1 MAHEGGAAELRL
13 VLSELKEALA
23 RIAEGGN
30 RNLSIAAA
38 PQEAAAVPPVSRE
51 ERSPVVSVPRDER
64 SELPAPGGD
73 AAAGAQQRP
82 SRLGPATGDPNGMA
96 VEPGSANWLPP
107 QIGTGRP
114 VSDYATLEALQ
125 YAYRDCMACKLGKT
139 RNRLVFGAG
148 AGRPRLMFIGEGPG
162 AEEDA
167 QGLPF
172 VGRAG
177 KLLTGF
183 ITALGLTRADV
194 YITNVVKCRP
204 PGNRV
209 PEPDEVSSCR
219 PILMRQIELLDPK
232 LIVTLGNVPLK
243 ALNPKAGGITRERG
257 KPFAFL
263 RWTVFPTFHPSY
275 LFRSPRDIQT
285 CWRDLRLA
293 FRDAYP
299 PA

>member
-1 MAHEGGAAELRL
+1 MAAKDGTAELRQ
-13 VLSELKEALA
+13 VLADLEEALV
-23 RIAEGGN
+23 RIGEGGN

-38 PQEAAAVPPVSRE
+38 PQEAADVPL
-51 ERSPVVSVPRDER
+51 VPRDKR
-64 SELPAPGGD
+64 SEGVALGRD
-73 AAAGAQQRP
+73 AAAGAQQRHL
-82 SRLGPATGDPNGMA
+82 RLGQAPGDRAGMA
-96 VEPGSANWLPP
+96 PEPGSASLLASESGPD
-107 QIGTGRP
+107 RAL
-114 VSDYATLEALQ
+114 SDYATLEALQ
-125 YAYRDCMACKLGKT
+125 YAFRDCMACKLGKS
-139 RNRLVFGAG
+139 RNRLVFGTG
-148 AGRPRLMFIGEGPG
+148 AGRPRLLFIGEGPG

-243 ALNPKAGGITRERG
+243 ALNPKAAGITRERG
-257 KPFAFL
+257 KSFAFL
-263 RWTVFPTFHPSY
+263 RWTVLPTFHPSY

-285 CWRDLRLA
+285 CWRDLRRA